1 MLLKLNSCESDAT
14 GYRREQDEVTNFLIS
29 LEKVSLQ
36 LPEKERIYTLKVLVD
51 GNKEYLLNV
60 PAIFLNNR
68 GIRSK
73 IPTAVYIEDIKG
85 FNRDFQKTLVS
96 AMKDMDISEYIVK
109 WPGFNKVEGNTVFC
123 FSNGAITKEGF
134 DKRIYTNADGYYF
147 SGETVNDEEFRLQLF
162 MFVDILLPCMESMYR
177 CF

>member
-14 GYRREQDEVTNFLIS
+14 GYRREQDEVTNFLVY
-29 LEKVSLQ
+29 LEKVSIK
-36 LPEKERIYTLKVLVD
+36 LPEEERIYTLKVLVD

-96 AMKDMDISEYIVK
+96 AMKDMDIRWREIQYSAFQTE
-109 WPGFNKVEGNTVFC
+109 
-123 FSNGAITKEGF
+123 
-134 DKRIYTNADGYYF
+134 
-147 SGETVNDEEFRLQLF
+147 L
-162 MFVDILLPCMESMYR
+162 
-177 CF
+177 

>member
-1 MLLKLNSCESDAT
+1 M
-14 GYRREQDEVTNFLIS
+14 
-29 LEKVSLQ
+29 
-36 LPEKERIYTLKVLVD
+36 
-51 GNKEYLLNV
+51 
-60 PAIFLNNR
+60 NNR

-96 AMKDMDISEYIVK
+96 ATKDMDISEYIVK

>member
-14 GYRREQDEVTNFLIS
+14 GYRREQDEVTNFLVY
-29 LEKVSLQ
+29 LEKVSIK
-36 LPEKERIYTLKVLVD
+36 LPEEERIYTLKVLVD

-123 FSNGAITKEGF
+123 FSNVAITKEGF